1 MSEAIGRLDRYRLE
15 EMLLGG
21 VRRYTRGEV
30 AELAGVSLEF
40 TARVWQAMGFASLPD
55 DEPAFTDA
63 DVAAMRRLAG
73 MIAHDLLDADVA
85 VRLARAMGQTMA
97 RMAEWQ
103 TDIVINSLLDSRR
116 SPSDA
121 EVTRI
126 IELVER
132 LVPEIEPLVVHTW
145 RRQIAASGTHALA
158 HADEHADAHADALP
172 AMRPLV
178 VGFVDLVSFTE
189 VSRQMDEAELAEL
202 VEGFET
208 LAANLIAGGGARLVK
223 TLGDEVLFTAERA
236 ADAVEVALRLA
247 EAMDTHR
254 VRVGLVYGPVLSL
267 MGDVF
272 GTTVNLASRITAMAQ
287 PGTVLGDGGLVE
299 AIGGTAAYRTIEIQ
313 RRAARGLGMIQPY
326 VIRRV

>member
-208 LAANLIAGGGARLVK
+208 LAANLTAA
-223 TLGDEVLFTAERA
+223 GDEVLFTAERA